1 MLFEKFTAL
10 AALKVADTVS
20 RAIAKDFS
28 QFEVVLLSKKLF
40 PFYPRVGYYHPAYGK
55 RETFLAS

>member
-28 QFEVVLLSKKLF
+28 QFEVVLLSKNSSLF
-40 PFYPRVGYYHPAYGK
+40 TRMLVTITQHTVSGK
-55 RETFLAS
+55 RF